1 MLVDQS
7 TERRAIL
14 EKILRDNGFVNVFA
28 TNGLCNVFELVSTV
42 KPDIVLIELES
53 PSRDTLEQVRA
64 IRQRQP
70 TPVIMFAQD
79 QDAQTVHSAVE
90 SGVCAYLVDSVDRGT
105 VQPAIA
111 LAMATFNAYRKL
123 QAKAEDYRRKL
134 DGHKQIEIAKMLLM
148 QHQDLSEREAY
159 RMLRKLAMDQNQ
171 KLAVV
176 AQSVIAKYGL
186 DSLSDVSF

>member
-7 TERRAIL
+7 AGRRAIL
-14 EKILRDNGFVNVFA
+14 EKILRDNGFMNVFS
-28 TNGLCNVFELVSTV
+28 TNGLSSVFELVTSI
-42 KPDIVLIELES
+42 KPDVVLIELES
-53 PSRDTLEQVRA
+53 PNRDTLEQVRA

-90 SGVCAYLVDSVDRGT
+90 SGVCAYLVDSVDRGS

-123 QAKAEDYRRKL
+123 QIKVDGYRKEL
-134 DGHKQIEIAKMLLM
+134 DEHKQIEYAKTLLM
-148 QHQDLSEREAY
+148 KHHGLSEQEAH
-159 RMLRKLAMDQNQ
+159 RTLRKMAMDRNR
-171 KLAVV
+171 KLVVV
-176 AQSVIAKYGL
+176 AQSVIDEHQL
-186 DSLSDVSF
+186 DSRSEW